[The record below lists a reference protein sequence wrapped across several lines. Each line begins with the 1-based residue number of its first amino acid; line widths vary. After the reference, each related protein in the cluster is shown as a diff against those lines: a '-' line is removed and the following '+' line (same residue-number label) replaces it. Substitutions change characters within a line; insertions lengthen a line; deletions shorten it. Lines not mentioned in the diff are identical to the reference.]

1 MYKLKRLLAICI
13 AMVTVPVFTMEGTP
27 YRATDNGEMV
37 KASTAEDCVRAEEE
51 CGTEETTTT
60 TLVTTTTLTTTT
72 TTTTTTCT
80 TTTDET
86 TTTTTEVTYCEPHLN
101 PHDGIVHADQTPSGY
116 EESFY
121 NLPMFGCLDLLG
133 YSHDGYEERFDGV
146 KTYNGY
152 VMVAT
157 PDLEAHPKGS
167 LIPTT
172 LGMGIVVDFC
182 PIGRLDV
189 AVTWE

>member
-1 MYKLKRLLAICI
+1 MYGMKQWKRYFAVCLAIIMMIPI
-13 AMVTVPVFTMEGTP
+13 AAMWDTSC
-27 YRATDNGEMV
+27 
-37 KASTAEDCVRAEEE
+37 KASWNIDQDYEMTAEESD
-51 CGTEETTTT
+51 TEE
-60 TLVTTTTLTTTT
+60 
-72 TTTTTTCT
+72 TTTTCT
-80 TTTDET
+80 TTTTRVTTTTTTTTSTTTCTTTTEET
-86 TTTTTEVTYCEPHLN
+86 TTTTTEITYCEPHLN

-121 NLPMFGCLDLLG
+121 NLPMFGCLDLMGL
-133 YSHDGYEERFDGV
+133 SHDGYEERFDGI

-157 PDLEAHPKGS
+157 PDLEAYPKGS

-172 LGMGIVVDFC
+172 VGMGIVVDYC

-189 AVTWE
+189 AVNW